1 MLSEFV
7 VRGAV
12 MEGRQAAV
20 RVARGVITEIA
31 PDLAP
36 RGCDRVIDLGGLA
49 LLPGLINAHD
59 HLSLDLLPLLGNP
72 PYRNSYEWHADLRH
86 NYPTV
91 AWQHQPITESDRVLW
106 GAYRN
111 LFSGIT
117 TVAHHGPLQ
126 LRFLVDGSLPVRLR
140 LPMACAESLLR
151 EPDIESRARHARARM
166 PFAIHLAE
174 GIDETSRR
182 EIARLDALGALGPG
196 TMVVHGVGLDAD
208 GRRLM
213 ASRGAS
219 LVWCPR
225 SNHFL
230 FGATAAVDQMPP
242 EVPIALATDS
252 TMTGSVTLFD
262 ELRFAAG
269 LGKVSPDRLLAMVT
283 TEAAEVVMS
292 PERGRIVVGAPADM
306 IALPPAGTAID
317 TLLAAQ
323 PRALALVMVGGRVR
337 LAAPRFAWAGDL
349 EATKLGG
356 ERVHVQRGLHALV
369 DRLAATLPTNFP
381 SPALAQLS

>member
-1 MLSEFV
+1 MHSELV
-7 VRGAV
+7 LRGAV
-12 MEGRQAAV
+12 LEGRGAAV

-36 RGCDRVIDLGGLA
+36 RGGERVIDLGGLA

-59 HLSLDLLPLLGNP
+59 HLSLDLLPRLGNP
-72 PYRNSYEWHADLRH
+72 PYRNSYQWHADLRR
-86 NYPTV
+86 NYPV
-91 AWQHQPITESDRVLW
+91 AAWQHRPITEGDRVLW

-111 LFSGIT
+111 LFSGVT
-117 TVAHHGPLQ
+117 TVAHHGPLAV
-126 LRFLVDGSLPVRLR
+126 RFLVDGSLPVRLR
-140 LPMACAESLLR
+140 LPMACAESLAKD
-151 EPDIESRARHARARM
+151 PDVGARARHARARM

-174 GIDETSRR
+174 GVDATARS
-182 EIARLDALGALGPG
+182 EIGRLDALGALGPG
-196 TMVVHGVGLDAD
+196 TIVVHGVALDAD

-213 ASRGAS
+213 AARGAA

-225 SNHFL
+225 SNHYL
-230 FGATAAVDQMPP
+230 FGVTAAVEAMPAN
-242 EVPIALATDS
+242 VPIALATDS

-269 LGKVSPDRLLAMVT
+269 LGKVSPERLLAMVT

-292 PERGRIVVGAPADM
+292 PERGRIAVGAPADM
-306 IALPPAGTAID
+306 IALPPVGTPID

-323 PRALALVMVGGRVR
+323 PRSLELVMVGGRVR

-349 EATKLGG
+349 EATRLGG
-356 ERVHVQRGLHALV
+356 SRVHVQRGLHALV
-369 DRLAATLPTNFP
+369 DRLVATLPMAFP

>member
-12 MEGRQAAV
+12 LDGRRAAV
-20 RVARGVITEIA
+20 RVDCGVITEIA
-31 PDLAP
+31 SDLAP
-36 RGCDRVIDLGGLA
+36 RGCERVIDLGGLA

-59 HLSLDLLPLLGNP
+59 HLSLDLLPRLGNP
-72 PYRNSYEWHADLRH
+72 PYRNSYQWHADLRR
-86 NYPTV
+86 NYPAA
-91 AWQHQPITESDRVLW
+91 AWQHRPITESDRIQW

-111 LFSGIT
+111 LFSGVT

-126 LRFLVDGSLPVRLR
+126 VRFLVDGSLPVRLR
-140 LPMACAESLLR
+140 LPMACAESLLK
-151 EPDIESRARHARARM
+151 EPNIESRARHARTLM

-174 GIDETSRR
+174 GVDETARR
-182 EIARLDALGALGPG
+182 EIASLDALGALGPG

-213 ASRGAS
+213 AARGAS

-230 FGATAAVDQMPP
+230 FGATAAVDEMPAD
-242 EVPIALATDS
+242 VPIALATDS

-262 ELRFAAG
+262 ELRFAAK
-269 LGKVSPDRLLAMVT
+269 LGKVPPERLLAMVT
-283 TEAAEVVMS
+283 TEAAEVVMY
-292 PERGRIVVGAPADM
+292 PEYGRIAVGAPADM

-323 PRALALVMVGGRVR
+323 PQSLALVMVGGRVR
-337 LAAPRFAWAGDL
+337 LAEPRFSWAGDL
-349 EATKLGG
+349 EATRLGG
-356 ERVHVQRGLHALV
+356 ARVHVQRGLHALV
-369 DRLAATLPTNFP
+369 DRLVAALPRDFP

>member
-12 MEGRQAAV
+12 LDGQRAAV
-20 RVARGVITEIA
+20 RVACGVITEIG
-31 PDLAP
+31 PDLAR
-36 RGCDRVIDLGGLA
+36 RGYERVIDLGGLA

-59 HLSLDLLPLLGNP
+59 HLSLDLLPRLGNP
-72 PYRNSYEWHADLRH
+72 PYRNSYQWHADLRR
-86 NYPTV
+86 NYPAA
-91 AWQHQPITESDRVLW
+91 AWQHRPITESDRVLW

-111 LFSGIT
+111 LFSGVT

-126 LRFLVDGSLPVRLR
+126 VRFLVDGSLPVRLR
-140 LPMACAESLLR
+140 LPMACAESLLK
-151 EPDIESRARHARARM
+151 DADVGSRARHARARM

-174 GIDETSRR
+174 GIDDTARR
-182 EIARLDALGALGPG
+182 EIGRLDALGALGPG
-196 TMVVHGVGLDAD
+196 TMVVHGVGLDED
-208 GRRLM
+208 GRQLL
-213 ASRGAS
+213 AARGAS

-230 FGATAAVDQMPP
+230 FGATAAVEAMPAD
-242 EVPIALATDS
+242 VPIALATDS

-262 ELRFAAG
+262 ELRFAST
-269 LGKVSPDRLLAMVT
+269 LGKVSPERLLAMVT
-283 TEAAEVVMS
+283 TEAAAVVMA
-292 PERGRIVVGAPADM
+292 PACGRIAVGAPADM
-306 IALPPAGTAID
+306 IALPPVGAAID

-323 PRALALVMVGGRVR
+323 PRSLALVMVGGRVR

-349 EATKLGG
+349 EATSLGG
-356 ERVHVQRGLHALV
+356 ARVHVQRGLHALV
-369 DRLAATLPTNFP
+369 DRLVATLPTNFP

>member
-20 RVARGVITEIA
+20 RVARGVIAEIA

-230 FGATAAVDQMPP
+230 FGADRGGRPDATRGPDRACDGFDDDGQRDVVRRAALRRRAGQG
-242 EVPIALATDS
+242 IARS
-252 TMTGSVTLFD
+252 
-262 ELRFAAG
+262 AAG
-269 LGKVSPDRLLAMVT
+269 DGHDRG
-283 TEAAEVVMS
+283 S
-292 PERGRIVVGAPADM
+292 RGRDVPGARSHRRR
-306 IALPPAGTAID
+306 
-317 TLLAAQ
+317 
-323 PRALALVMVGGRVR
+323 RAR
-337 LAAPRFAWAGDL
+337 
-349 EATKLGG
+349 
-356 ERVHVQRGLHALV
+356 
-369 DRLAATLPTNFP
+369 
-381 SPALAQLS
+381 